1 MNIVDTYIEQYSEIY
16 TIKYKAKAEAY
27 YEALSK
33 PYSEGI
39 VDSAKNIYN
48 KVIEGI
54 KKIIEKIKQF
64 LKLLIEEV
72 KTIFVKVKNKMRKPS
87 MLRKFR
93 EAADTID
100 ANKPEYDKIINTDIN
115 KHVYEAFKE
124 ITDRILSTKIP
135 VDEEVF
141 VARGMTYEVD
151 NLVNFDKLTRNK
163 VNNLPLFLQNVMHID
178 INKIIEKIND
188 LSQQI
193 EDITTHIEIKEHD
206 ETLTEAERKRKQ
218 AIINKLQNRVD
229 DEQNKMKLDWLAIL
243 SANHDSSKKYTPASS
258 AYKMKLL
265 DLVDTVDLILKYE
278 PKIINSIGKV
288 VNDLSKRV
296 DKLLQETE
304 LAMSIV
310 TLNADVKQNENIFK
324 EWVTLLNKAT
334 LNIVVLE
341 RRWVDMLNNFIYYG
355 MNTIINAV
363 EKNKNK
369 KA

>member
-1 MNIVDTYIEQYSEIY
+1 MNIVDTYIKQYSEIY

-27 YEALSK
+27 YETLSK
-33 PYSEGI
+33 PYGEGI

-100 ANKPEYDKIINTDIN
+100 ANKPEYDKIINVDIN
-115 KHVYEAFKE
+115 EHVYKAMEE
-124 ITDRILSTKIP
+124 ITDRILGTKIP
-135 VDEEVF
+135 VDEETF
-141 VARGMTYEVD
+141 MSLGMVYEVD
-151 NLVNFDKLTRNK
+151 NIDDLTKNK
-163 VNNLPLFLQNVMHID
+163 VNNLPFFLQHVMHID
-178 INKIIEKIND
+178 THKIYTKIKD
-188 LSQQI
+188 LKQQI
-193 EDITTHIEIKEHD
+193 NDITTHIEIKEHD
-206 ETLTEAERKRKQ
+206 ETLTEAERNRKQ
-218 AIINKLQNRVD
+218 AIINKLRNRVD
-229 DEQNKMKLDWLAIL
+229 DEQNKMKLDWLAVL

-258 AYKMKLL
+258 AHKMKLL
-265 DLVDTVDLILKYE
+265 DLVDTVELILKYE

-304 LAMSIV
+304 LAMGIV
-310 TLNADVKQNENIFK
+310 TLNADVNQNENIFK